1 MHSRMFRLL
10 RIGVGSLLLLLGLIG
25 LFLPV
30 LQGVFFLVLGG
41 LLLSRDIP
49 FLRRFWSRLKTRY
62 PAIDRTAERIRKKF
76 RRRQ

>member
-1 MHSRMFRLL
+1 MYSRMFRLL
-10 RIGVGSLLLLLGLIG
+10 RIGVGSLLVLFGLIG

-49 FLRRFWSRLKTRY
+49 FMRRFWKWLKTRY
-62 PAIDRTAERIRKKF
+62 PAIGRAAERVRKKF
-76 RRRQ
+76 LRRQ